1 MKVIVDECQRY
12 AKMRAHTATHLLHA
26 QLAKIFPTTK
36 QAGSMV
42 DDDVLRFDFQTE
54 RLLTQQ
60 EIACIEKRMNQLIY
74 LAADVIVE
82 EMSLKDATVLGAKAF
97 FEDKYGD
104 VVRVVRVVNKEL
116 LPEFFHDDNQK
127 YFSSF
132 GKFLSLELC
141 G

>member
-1 MKVIVDECQRY
+1 MKLIVDHTQRY
-12 AKMRAHTATHLLHA
+12 AKMRSHTATHLLHA

-42 DDDVLRFDFQTE
+42 DDDLVRFDFQAD
-54 RLLTQQ
+54 RLLTQE
-60 EIACIEKRMNQLIY
+60 EIARIEKRINQLIY

-82 EMSLKDATVLGAKAF
+82 EMPLKEATKLGAKAF

-104 VVRVVRVVNKEL
+104 VVRVVRVVNKQL
-116 LPEFFHDDNQK
+116 PPEFLHDDNQE

-132 GKFLSLELC
+132 GEFLSLELC
-141 G
+141 